1 MGWFSSKAGAT
12 PTDDDDVR
20 QARAR
25 ARRRLIGA
33 AALMAVGVIG
43 FPMLFET
50 KPRVVAPGVPTVSST
65 KDRASDGVAGKIVD
79 KTPSSTMSGTVTPAP
94 APPAAA
100 AGVGAP
106 PKPPG
111 VDIVETAKEAG
122 LVTAPSAI
130 TTPVRPDKPREDVAR
145 VAAAEQ
151 EGKARAEKD
160 RLEKDR
166 LDKERADKR
175 RLEQE
180 KLDKQR
186 LEQEKTER
194 AARERKSREDDA
206 RRARAALEG
215 KDVARGATESV
226 KPAGAST
233 AAIPTTA
240 NGRFALQVGAFTSEA
255 MVTELRDKLARAGLR
270 SFTQDVTRAGVKIT
284 RVRTGPYASRDEAL
298 RAADKARSMGL
309 DPAVVSH

>member
-20 QARAR
+20 QARTR

-33 AALMAVGVIG
+33 AVLMAVGVIG

-50 KPRVVAPGVPTVSST
+50 KPRVAAPGVPTVSST
-65 KDRASDGVAGKIVD
+65 KDRAADGVVGKIVD
-79 KTPSSTMSGTVTPAP
+79 KSPSSTMSGTVTPAP
-94 APPAAA
+94 APSGA
-100 AGVGAP
+100 AGAGAP
-106 PKPPG
+106 VKPPG

-122 LVTAPSAI
+122 LVTNPPAVVA
-130 TTPVRPDKPREDVAR
+130 PVRPDKPRDDAAR
-145 VAAAEQ
+145 IATADQ
-151 EGKARAEKD
+151 ESKARAD
-160 RLEKDR
+160 KDR

-180 KLDKQR
+180 KAEKQR
-186 LEQEKTER
+186 IEQEKIER
-194 AARERKSREDDA
+194 SAREKKSREDEA

-215 KDVARGATESV
+215 KEVARGATESG
-226 KPAGAST
+226 KPAGT
-233 AAIPTTA
+233 NAAVIPTSA
-240 NGRFALQVGAFTSEA
+240 NGRFALQVGAFTSES

-270 SFTQDVTRAGVKIT
+270 SFTQDVTRSGVKIT
-284 RVRTGPYASRDEAL
+284 RVRTGPYASRADAL

-309 DPAVVSH
+309 DPAVVAL